1 MHIIYTQEGGD
12 KGYRYLH
19 VDRKVPDHLRYEKGN
34 PPPIDNAPMIS
45 MSSSLQ
51 AAIFP
56 HSVSVPSA
64 HFSSSFP
71 CLPPCPPATPDFGPA
86 VFFLAGHVG
95 GKSGTALHKY
105 FSEGTGGPGGFY
117 PLPNF
122 LPRGLPPAP
131 PIGGDVTLPLSPNWS
146 GHCPMIMKYP

>member
-1 MHIIYTQEGGD
+1 MLFTPRRVVTRATDTCMSIERSLTTCAM
-12 KGYRYLH
+12 
-19 VDRKVPDHLRYEKGN
+19 RKVTHLLLTTPRWYRCLRRFRLLF
-34 PPPIDNAPMIS
+34 S
-45 MSSSLQ
+45 
-51 AAIFP
+51 P

-105 FSEGTGGPGGFY
+105 FSEGTAGPGGFY